1 MKLDELVC
9 TTAWAI
15 VFTSGEGTENEKQ
28 RVRAMRAFYKMDA
41 ERFNAANKD
50 VLFSDMVAQVKNSD
64 PITKILSIYGSLKV
78 AKEEFED
85 SADGERCSDEE
96 WEKITQLIDA
106 TNINREIR
114 DAIRVKA
121 YDLINTISAPEN
133 IDDEDVMELLGFEME
148 DTTFSDR
155 EIIPVL
161 EVFFNKLEELDQLDM
176 WEENFLGLTKN
187 LRLLEELY
195 GKIDIQQFKDR
206 YDDLKYNINHK
217 NQDIERQEK
226 EKEKLAQAEEKRKN
240 QDIERQE
247 KEKEKLAQAE
257 EKRKNQ
263 EIERQ
268 EKEQQKLIEKQDKE
282 KRKLEELAELNATHE
297 FSVAH
302 GITYCKYC
310 GFDSNSLHCSRE
322 YGHRFSIKKV
332 ADPSRYSDE
341 KFLQPVCSKC
351 GQLGWK
357 PRYWCN

>member
-9 TTAWAI
+9 ATAWAI

-41 ERFNAANKD
+41 ERFNAAIKD
-50 VLFSDMVAQVKNSD
+50 VSYSEIVEQVKKSD
-64 PITKILSIYGSLKV
+64 PITKILCVYGSIKI
-78 AKEEFED
+78 AWDEFED
-85 SADGERCSDEE
+85 SADGKNCSDEE
-96 WEKITQLIDA
+96 WEKITRLGDA
-106 TNINREIR
+106 TTINSEIR
-114 DAIRVKA
+114 QALNDKA
-121 YDLINTISAPEN
+121 YDLINTISALEN
-133 IDDEDVMELLGFEME
+133 IDDELIMLLGFEME

-217 NQDIERQEK
+217 NQDI
-226 EKEKLAQAEEKRKN
+226 
-240 QDIERQE
+240 DRQE

>member
-1 MKLDELVC
+1 
-9 TTAWAI
+9 
-15 VFTSGEGTENEKQ
+15 
-28 RVRAMRAFYKMDA
+28 MRAFYKMSA

-161 EVFFNKLEELDQLDM
+161 EVFFNTLEELDLLDM

-240 QDIERQE
+240 QEIERQE

-263 EIERQ
+263 EIERQEKEKEKLAQAEEKRKNQDIERQ

-332 ADPSRYSDE
+332 ADPSTYSDV

-357 PRYWCN
+357 PGYSCN

>member
-1 MKLDELVC
+1 MRLTWQNFLEFALDQEVDWIGLSFERSAKDIIEL
-9 TTAWAI
+9 
-15 VFTSGEGTENEKQ
+15 KQ
-28 RVRAMRAFYKMDA
+28 RIAKRGAKAKVIA
-41 ERFNAANKD
+41 
-50 VLFSDMVAQVKNSD
+50 
-64 PITKILSIYGSLKV
+64 KI
-78 AKEEFED
+78 
-85 SADGERCSDEE
+85 
-96 WEKITQLIDA
+96 EKPEAL
-106 TNINREIR
+106 
-114 DAIRVKA
+114 
-121 YDLINTISAPEN
+121 EN
-133 IDDEDVMELLGFEME
+133 IDDELIMLLGFEME

-206 YDDLKYNINHK
+206 YDDLKYNINH
-217 NQDIERQEK
+217 
-226 EKEKLAQAEEKRKN
+226 KN

>member
-9 TTAWAI
+9 LTAWQI
-15 VFTSGEGTENEKQ
+15 VFTSGEDTEKEKQ
-28 RVRAMRAFYKMDA
+28 RVRAMHAFYKMDA
-41 ERFNAANKD
+41 DRFNAAMKD
-50 VLFSDMVAQVKNSD
+50 VSYSEIVEQVKKSD
-64 PITKILSIYGSLKV
+64 PITKILCIYGSLKIAFLENEGSV
-78 AKEEFED
+78 
-85 SADGERCSDEE
+85 DGSSLSDDE
-96 WEKITQLIDA
+96 WKKITQLGDA
-106 TNINREIR
+106 TNINPEIR
-114 DAIRVKA
+114 KAISDKA
-121 YDLINTISAPEN
+121 YDLINTISALEN

-161 EVFFNKLEELDQLDM
+161 EVFFNKLEELDQLDI

-206 YDDLKYNINHK
+206 YDDLKYNIRNK
-217 NQDIERQEK
+217 KEAIERQ
-226 EKEKLAQAEEKRKN
+226 EKLAQAEEKRKK
-240 QDIERQE
+240 QD
-247 KEKEKLAQAE
+247 L
-257 EKRKNQ
+257 
-263 EIERQ
+263 ERQ
-268 EKEQQKLIEKQDKE
+268 EKEQQKIIEKQEKE
-282 KRKLEELAELNATHE
+282 KQKLDELAELNSTHE

-310 GFDSNSLHCSRE
+310 GIDRNNLHCSRE
-322 YGHRFSIKKV
+322 YGHRFTIKKV

-357 PRYWCN
+357 NRYWCN

>member
-9 TTAWAI
+9 ATAWAI

-148 DTTFSDR
+148 DTTFYNHVSEDKNDFANWVR
-155 EIIPVL
+155 HSLEDHDLADKIAKIEIRIQRS
-161 EVFFNKLEELDQLDM
+161 FAA
-176 WEENFLGLTKN
+176 LT
-187 LRLLEELY
+187 LQHRSLLW
-195 GKIDIQQFKDR
+195 
-206 YDDLKYNINHK
+206 
-217 NQDIERQEK
+217 
-226 EKEKLAQAEEKRKN
+226 
-240 QDIERQE
+240 
-247 KEKEKLAQAE
+247 
-257 EKRKNQ
+257 
-263 EIERQ
+263 
-268 EKEQQKLIEKQDKE
+268 
-282 KRKLEELAELNATHE
+282 T
-297 FSVAH
+297 
-302 GITYCKYC
+302 
-310 GFDSNSLHCSRE
+310 
-322 YGHRFSIKKV
+322 
-332 ADPSRYSDE
+332 
-341 KFLQPVCSKC
+341 
-351 GQLGWK
+351 
-357 PRYWCN
+357 

>member
-9 TTAWAI
+9 ATAWAI

-41 ERFNAANKD
+41 ERFNAVNKD
-50 VLFSDMVAQVKNSD
+50 VLFSDMVAKVKNSD
-64 PITKILSIYGSLKV
+64 PITKILCVFGALKIAYLENEGNEYES
-78 AKEEFED
+78 AK
-85 SADGERCSDEE
+85 SDD
-96 WEKITQLIDA
+96 EKKKIRQLDDA
-106 TNINREIR
+106 TNINHEIKL
-114 DAIRVKA
+114 AISDKA
-121 YDLINTISAPEN
+121 YDLINTISAVEN

-161 EVFFNKLEELDQLDM
+161 EVFFNKLEELDQLDL

-226 EKEKLAQAEEKRKN
+226 EKEKLAQAEEKRKK
-240 QDIERQE
+240 QE
-247 KEKEKLAQAE
+247 T
-257 EKRKNQ
+257 
-263 EIERQ
+263 ERQ

-297 FSVAH
+297 FSVAN

-310 GFDSNSLHCSRE
+310 GFDSNSLHCHRE
-322 YGHRFSIKKV
+322 YGHRFTIKKV

-357 PRYWCN
+357 AGYWCN

>member
-9 TTAWAI
+9 ATAWKI
-15 VFTSGEGTENEKQ
+15 VFTSGEATEKEKQ
-28 RVRAMRAFYKMDA
+28 RVRGMRAFYKMDA
-41 ERFNAANKD
+41 ERFNAAIKD
-50 VLFSDMVAQVKNSD
+50 VSYSEIVEQVKKSD
-64 PITKILSIYGSLKV
+64 PITKILSIYGSLKI
-78 AKEEFED
+78 AYLENEGSD
-85 SADGERCSDEE
+85 DGSSNSDDE
-96 WEKITQLIDA
+96 WNNIVQLSDA
-106 TNINREIR
+106 SNINSEIR
-114 DAIRVKA
+114 KAIGDKA
-121 YDLINTISAPEN
+121 YDLINTISALEN
-133 IDDEDVMELLGFEME
+133 IDDEDLMELLGFEME

-206 YDDLKYNINHK
+206 YDDLIYNINHK
-217 NQDIERQEK
+217 NQD
-226 EKEKLAQAEEKRKN
+226 
-240 QDIERQE
+240 
-247 KEKEKLAQAE
+247 
-257 EKRKNQ
+257 
-263 EIERQ
+263 IERQ

-332 ADPSRYSDE
+332 ADPSRYSDV

-357 PRYWCN
+357 PGYSCN

>member
-9 TTAWAI
+9 ATAWEI
-15 VFTSGEGTENEKQ
+15 VFTSGEATEKEKQ

-41 ERFNAANKD
+41 ERFNAAIKD
-50 VLFSDMVAQVKNSD
+50 VSYSEIVEQVKKSD
-64 PITKILSIYGSLKV
+64 PITKILCVYGSIKI
-78 AKEEFED
+78 AWDEFED
-85 SADGERCSDEE
+85 SADGKNCSDEE
-96 WEKITQLIDA
+96 WEKITRLGDA
-106 TNINREIR
+106 TTINSEIR
-114 DAIRVKA
+114 QALNDKA
-121 YDLINTISAPEN
+121 YDLINTISALEN
-133 IDDEDVMELLGFEME
+133 IDDELIMLLGFEME

-217 NQDIERQEK
+217 NQDI
-226 EKEKLAQAEEKRKN
+226 
-240 QDIERQE
+240 DRQE

>member
-9 TTAWAI
+9 ATAWEI
-15 VFTSGEGTENEKQ
+15 VFTSGEATEKEKQ

-41 ERFNAANKD
+41 ERFNAAIKD
-50 VLFSDMVAQVKNSD
+50 VSYSEIVEQVKKSD
-64 PITKILSIYGSLKV
+64 PITKILCVYGSIKI
-78 AKEEFED
+78 AWDEFED
-85 SADGERCSDEE
+85 SADGKNCSDEE
-96 WEKITQLIDA
+96 WEKITRLGDA
-106 TNINREIR
+106 TTINSEIR
-114 DAIRVKA
+114 QALNDKA
-121 YDLINTISAPEN
+121 YDLINTISALEN
-133 IDDEDVMELLGFEME
+133 IDDELIMLLGFEME

-176 WEENFLGLTKN
+176 WAENFLGLTKN

-206 YDDLKYNINHK
+206 YDDLKYNINNK

-226 EKEKLAQAEEKRKN
+226 EKEKLAQAEEKRKK
-240 QDIERQE
+240 QE
-247 KEKEKLAQAE
+247 T
-257 EKRKNQ
+257 
-263 EIERQ
+263 ERQ